1 MNDLEKIY
9 QINQLIDLYGS
20 LLTRSQYE
28 IMKDYYEN
36 DLSLSEIS
44 ELRGISRTAVS
55 DALKKAQAKLDEAER
70 KIGIKRTID
79 SFKDDDEKTKQVI
92 DEFVERLKNG
102 I

>member
-55 DALKKAQAKLDEAER
+55 DALKKAQAKLSEAER

-79 SFKDDDEKTKQVI
+79 SFKDEDEKTKQVI
-92 DEFVERLKNG
+92 DEFVKRLKNG

>member
-55 DALKKAQAKLDEAER
+55 DALKKAQAKLGEAER

-79 SFKDDDEKTKQVI
+79 SFKDEDEKTKQVI

>member
-55 DALKKAQAKLDEAER
+55 DALKKAQAKLVEAER

-79 SFKDDDEKTKQVI
+79 SFKDEDEKTKQVI